1 MPTVTF
7 NMPLP
12 DFIELEV
19 LLLSLASYAEAEART
34 LDDLDL
40 KICAEN
46 ARAAVVKARNISA
59 MLKAANPTIAYTRS
73 A

>member
-1 MPTVTF
+1 MPNVTLD
-7 NMPLP
+7 MPLP
-12 DFIELEV
+12 DFIELEI

-40 KICAEN
+40 KVCAAN
-46 ARAAVVKARNISA
+46 ARAAVVKARRISQ